1 METFFKKHFWL
12 LNLLPLTAAAYFVA
26 SAANDYIGLHV
37 LTGSSAQLQIPSAA
51 PGDGEAGFR
60 QIPGYAEDLK
70 TRRPFNAD
78 PLEEEVPSEG
88 MRVVGEAEESK
99 SSNTGEMEES
109 SLDIQLLG
117 TMVVDPAEHSM
128 ATVNSGGASLLV
140 RPGSDL
146 DGKATVKRI
155 ARRYIVVVE
164 DGTEKLVTLWSEKKA
179 GAARPAVA
187 KSRPSKSPASSRPGR
202 KKKDYS
208 KGVTKVSDTEYQIS
222 RAMLDEQLQDLSQLG
237 MEARIVPNYKNGKY
251 EGFKL
256 VGVRPNS
263 LYRALGIR
271 SGDVIKRINGH
282 DINSPNKAIELFEQ
296 FRTTSSVDLMIERR
310 GQMKTFNYGIK

>member
-1 METFFKKHFWL
+1 VETFFKKHFWL

-37 LTGSSAQLQIPSAA
+37 LTGGAPELSIPT
-51 PGDGEAGFR
+51 GDGEDAGSSIAN
-60 QIPGYAEDLK
+60 IPDYALTLK

-78 PLEEEVPSEG
+78 PLVE
-88 MRVVGEAEESK
+88 EAEEEGTRDVGSVDEEK
-99 SSNTGEMEES
+99 STNTGEMEES
-109 SLDIQLLG
+109 KLDLQLLG
-117 TMVVDPAEHSM
+117 TMVVDPAEQSM
-128 ATVNSGGASLLV
+128 ATLNSGGASLLV
-140 RPGSDL
+140 RAGSDL
-146 DGKATVKRI
+146 EGKATVKRI
-155 ARRYIVVVE
+155 ARRYIVVLE
-164 DGTEKLVTLWSEKKA
+164 DGKEKVVTLWSEKKA
-179 GAARPAVA
+179 AAPRPAVA
-187 KSRPSKSPASSRPGR
+187 TSRSPKSGSSGRPAR

-208 KGVTKVSDTEYQIS
+208 KGVTKVTDTEYQIS

>member
-12 LNLLPLTAAAYFVA
+12 LNLLPLTVAAYFVA

-37 LTGSSAQLQIPSAA
+37 LSGTSAELSIPTGESSS
-51 PGDGEAGFR
+51 GDTGFR
-60 QIPGYAEDLK
+60 QIPDYALTLK

-78 PLEEEVPSEG
+78 PLEEEAPVEG
-88 MRVVGEAEESK
+88 TPVAGEGDNAK
-99 SSNTGEMEES
+99 TSNTGEMEES
-109 SLDIQLLG
+109 KLDVKLLG

-128 ATVNSGGASLLV
+128 ATLNSGGASLLV
-140 RPGSDL
+140 RAGSDL
-146 DGKATVKRI
+146 EGKAIVKRI
-155 ARRYIVVVE
+155 ARRYIVLIE
-164 DGTEKLVTLWSEKKA
+164 DGTEKVVTLWSEKKA
-179 GAARPAVA
+179 VKAPRPAI
-187 KSRPSKSPASSRPGR
+187 ASSRPSSNARSGR

-271 SGDVIKRINGH
+271 SGDVIKRINGQ